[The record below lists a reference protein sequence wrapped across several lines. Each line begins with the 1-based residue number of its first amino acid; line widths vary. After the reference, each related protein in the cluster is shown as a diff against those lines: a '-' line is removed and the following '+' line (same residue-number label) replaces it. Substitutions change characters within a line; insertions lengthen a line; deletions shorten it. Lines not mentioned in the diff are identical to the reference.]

1 MKTKTKNA
9 SKFVQSIANKT
20 EYVSGSQYKIKY
32 RNLAIPVIEYNEL
45 IELAAK
51 YDKKTVA

>member
-9 SKFVQSIANKT
+9 SKFVQSIANKA
-20 EYVSGSQYKIKY
+20 EYINGGQYKDKY
-32 RNLAIPVIEYNEL
+32 INSAIPVIEYNEL

-51 YDKKTVA
+51 YDKKG